1 MKSSDLLTQFKNRR
15 QVSSLNKTNT
25 INTINPIS
33 IQSVSHNKSRLMN
46 KSKLTSSIN
55 SIMNNDNLNN
65 SQQARIKDLCND
77 DKKKIGDLLN
87 MLAQEKKE
95 KLELLRK
102 NEEINQNLQNNSLF
116 DINCL
121 DTEKTFI
128 NKNNL
133 FALLVPEQSVNCSY
147 ENSSR
152 YIDNTNKVVMMK
164 ERFKN
169 IYSKLIES
177 VNELD
182 SINSTDNN
190 LINNSRF
197 LIEEEPRDDI
207 GSSTRQLECDDVLQR
222 SNISYRSPSNF
233 KKSTTSKL
241 IDSFSEK
248 RIKYTEMLKR
258 VKSNSIKYNNSE
270 ESESLNICENIE
282 SNKILHD
289 YQITN
294 EDKLEE
300 QLEIIEILNKK
311 VTPLSSFNMKESIQ
325 IDDYENQTSFNIFR
339 QSLKNCSYFNDNM
352 YSNQENYIYKNSN
365 LLNIIHDLESDYHK
379 D

>member
-1 MKSSDLLTQFKNRR
+1 MSMKSSDLLTQFKNRR
-15 QVSSLNKTNT
+15 QVSSINKT
-25 INTINPIS
+25 TINPIS
-33 IQSVSHNKSRLMN
+33 TQSVNHNKSRLMN

-55 SIMNNDNLNN
+55 SIMNTDNLNN
-65 SQQARIKDLCND
+65 SKQARIKDLCND

-102 NEEINQNLQNNSLF
+102 NEEINQNLQNNSLYE
-116 DINCL
+116 INCL

-128 NKNNL
+128 NKSNS

-147 ENSSR
+147 ENSNS
-152 YIDNTNKVVMMK
+152 YIDNTDKVVMMK

-169 IYSKLIES
+169 IYSKLKES
-177 VNELD
+177 VNQLD
-182 SINSTDNN
+182 SLNSTDNNN

-207 GSSTRQLECDDVLQR
+207 GSSSRQLECNSLQR

-233 KKSTTSKL
+233 NKSTTSKL

-282 SNKILHD
+282 SNKILHE
-289 YQITN
+289 YQIT
-294 EDKLEE
+294 K

-311 VTPLSSFNMKESIQ
+311 VTPLTNFNMKESFHIN
-325 IDDYENQTSFNIFR
+325 DYENQTSFNIFR
-339 QSLKNCSYFNDNM
+339 QSLKNCSYVNDNTFI
-352 YSNQENYIYKNSN
+352 NQENEKYNNSN
-365 LLNIIHDLESDYHK
+365 LLNIIHDLESDYNH